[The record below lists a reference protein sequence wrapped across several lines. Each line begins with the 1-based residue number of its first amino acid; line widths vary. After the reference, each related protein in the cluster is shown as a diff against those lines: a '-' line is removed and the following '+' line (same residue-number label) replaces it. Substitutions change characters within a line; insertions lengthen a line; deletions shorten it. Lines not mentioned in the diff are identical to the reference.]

1 MEKLLADMADFSRD
15 LLRDPALPA
24 GQRQEIGGR
33 FFNWIRD
40 FKFADFSAEIASS
53 QGPVPGRK
61 GRYRELYRR
70 FREQVNAERY
80 FSNYPLIFVCPPD
93 ERDIRI
99 TISQIHTHKIRGADV
114 VLIAE
119 ENEELK
125 KALEGKPAGLDDY
138 FCKYIKIPGSG
149 DSNIFVFQ
157 AAVVLQRLAL
167 KMSVAKM
174 KYLNRAHIENH
185 GVHPD
190 VPKNVSKSITVD

>member
-1 MEKLLADMADFSRD
+1 MNSQD
-15 LLRDPALPA
+15 ALS
-24 GQRQEIGGR
+24 GERGLYQ
-33 FFNWIRD
+33 D
-40 FKFADFSAEIASS
+40 
-53 QGPVPGRK
+53 
-61 GRYRELYRR
+61 LYRQ
-70 FREQVNAERY
+70 FREQVNAEYY
-80 FSNYPLIFVCPPD
+80 FSNYPLIFICPPD

-125 KALEGKPAGLDDY
+125 KALEGKPAGMDDY
-138 FCKYIKIPGSG
+138 FFKYIRIPSSG
-149 DSNIFVFQ
+149 DSSIFVFQ